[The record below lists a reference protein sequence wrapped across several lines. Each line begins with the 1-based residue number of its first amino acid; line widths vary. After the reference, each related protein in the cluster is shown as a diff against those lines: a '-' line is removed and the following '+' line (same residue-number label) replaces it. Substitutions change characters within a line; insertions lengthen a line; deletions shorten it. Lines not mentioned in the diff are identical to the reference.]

1 MASADIRQILV
12 ATDFS
17 DISEAAV
24 RVAHA
29 YAKAFGARL
38 HVFHVTWPDELGVT
52 ALFAGLVAELGTV
65 VPIVVASQ
73 RGDAAD
79 EIVRYARD
87 HGIQLIVLGTHGRTG
102 VSRVL
107 LGSVAERVIRTA
119 PCPVLTVPPAAVE
132 GEDVRGVPPAVALCV
147 SCSTTSRDFL
157 CESCRARLRNQ
168 VISGERGSE
177 HAPHAKPTS

>member
-1 MASADIRQILV
+1 
-12 ATDFS
+12 
-17 DISEAAV
+17 
-24 RVAHA
+24 VAHA

-119 PCPVLTVPPAAVE
+119 PCPVLTVPERDVTRVAAPVATAVPASSVPALE
-132 GEDVRGVPPAVALCV
+132 PPAERLGRCLVCSLC
-147 SCSTTSRDFL
+147 SRDL
-157 CESCRARLRNQ
+157 VCAPCRAKIR
-168 VISGERGSE
+168 GE
-177 HAPHAKPTS
+177 A